1 MEEVMDE
8 SVKVLLVDD
17 KEENLNALA
26 SMLEPS
32 GADLVRARSA
42 EEALLAL
49 VEHEFAAI
57 VLDIRMPGMDGLELA
72 RLVKQ
77 RKRTQHVPILF
88 LTAHMID
95 ERDALRG
102 YDVGAVDYLSKPV
115 NPGILRSKIGVFIE
129 LFSKSRELVAAN
141 AALRLESAE
150 RERIAAEL
158 RTANNA
164 LEARVEM
171 RTAEA
176 VAASRAAQYS
186 EERLR
191 QALAGARA
199 GVWEYDFLRYESRW
213 SPEMFE
219 LHGLEPGQGSPTT
232 KQFMAFVHPEDRPA
246 TVSASRDATERGGPF
261 ELEFR
266 VIRPDDGRVVWI
278 NCKGVVDHDRDGRAV
293 ATRGVNQDVTVRKSI
308 EQALRDSEK
317 RIRVANEAAGLGTY
331 VADLQTGRIRYGPYL
346 CQVLGLPPGTETP
359 LRDGLR
365 FVHPDDREKLRA
377 ALEAASDPAGDG
389 RSKLELR
396 VVRPGREV
404 RWYSF
409 SAQFDFQ
416 DTPRGRVPV
425 GQVGAIFDITER
437 KLAETA
443 LQEADRRKD
452 QFLATLAHELR
463 NPLAP
468 LRNGLQLLQISR
480 DDGEV
485 TEKVHEMMNRQV
497 NHLVRLVDDLLEV
510 SRITRGKIL
519 LRREPSDLSTLVRN
533 AVETARPLIE
543 TGRHTLELELLPERL
558 IVDADPVRLVQV
570 FANLLNNAAK
580 FTEPAGKIS
589 VSMARDGASA
599 VVRIR
604 DNGVGISA
612 EMLPRVVDV
621 FVQADEGQSRSQGG
635 LGIGLSLARTLV
647 EMHGGSIEAHSS
659 GVGAGSE
666 FSVRLPLSAQ
676 PRPSEPKRLG
686 AA

>member
-1 MEEVMDE
+1 MEVMDE
-8 SVKVLLVDD
+8 PVKILLVDD
-17 KEENLNALA
+17 KEENLNALGA
-26 SMLEPS
+26 MLEPS
-32 GADLVRARSA
+32 GAALVRARSA

-77 RKRTQHVPILF
+77 RKRTQHIPILF

-102 YDVGAVDYLSKPV
+102 YDVGAVDYLGKPV
-115 NPGILRSKIGVFIE
+115 NPDILRSKIGVFIE
-129 LFSKSRELVAAN
+129 LFSKSRELAAAN
-141 AALRLESAE
+141 AALRVESAE

-158 RTANNA
+158 RAANNA

-176 VAASRAAQYS
+176 VEASRVAQYS

-191 QALAGARA
+191 QALVAARA
-199 GVWEYDFLRYESRW
+199 GVWDYDLLRREFHW

-219 LHGLEPGQGSPTT
+219 LHGLEPGERAPTAEE
-232 KQFMAFVHPEDRPA
+232 FAIHLHPEDRL
-246 TVSASRDATERGGPF
+246 RTEAAIGEVIARGGPF

-266 VIRPDDGRVVWI
+266 VIRRDGHEVWI
-278 NCKGVVDHDRDGRAV
+278 SSKGLVEHDSAGRAV
-293 ATRGVNQDVTVRKSI
+293 AARGVNQDVTARKRV

-317 RIRVANEAAGLGTY
+317 RMRVANEAAGLGTY
-331 VADLQTGRIRYGPYL
+331 VADLQAQRIRYGPYL
-346 CQVLGLPPGTETP
+346 CQVLGLPPGSETP
-359 LRDGLR
+359 LRDAMH
-365 FVHPDDREKLRA
+365 FVHPDDRAKLRA
-377 ALEAASDPAGDG
+377 ALEAARDPAAEG

-396 VVRPGREV
+396 VLRPGGEV
-404 RWYSF
+404 RWYSY
-409 SAQFDFQ
+409 SGQFDFQ

-468 LRNGLQLLQISR
+468 LRNGLQILQISR

-485 TEKVHEMMNRQV
+485 TDKVHEMMNRQV

-519 LRREPSDLSTLVRN
+519 LRREPSDLSTLLRN

-543 TGRHTLELELLPERL
+543 SGRHGLELQLLPERL

-580 FTEPAGKIS
+580 FTEPGGKIS
-589 VSMARDGASA
+589 VSVARDGASA
-599 VVRIR
+599 VVRVR

-612 EMLPRVVDV
+612 EMLPRVFDV
-621 FVQADEGQSRSQGG
+621 FVQADEGQTRSQGG

-659 GVGAGSE
+659 GPGTGSE
-666 FSVRLPLSAQ
+666 FNVRLPLSAQ
-676 PRPSEPKRLG
+676 AEPPPMDPRRPAR
-686 AA
+686 